1 MTKFMVNRV
10 LQAIATLWAVSLLIF
25 ILPRLTGNA
34 ADALVP
40 NPFEATAEQREAIVK
55 NLGLDQPIYVQYV
68 RFTGDL
74 FTADFG
80 QSFRN
85 RLPVRPQL
93 FEHLKNS
100 IYLGTVSLFVAFLMS
115 VPLGVASAL
124 TRGTIWDRGIMMIP
138 IGGQSIPSFWAA
150 ILLIIVFSIWLNWLP
165 AQSLDPSNPKDYVM
179 PSLVLGWGI
188 SAGITRL
195 IRSSMLEVL
204 NSEFVKLARA
214 KGVGEMSVVF
224 KHALRNAL
232 IPVVTFLGL
241 TYGLILA
248 GAIATETVFSW
259 PGMGRMAYLGVF
271 NRDFPMLQ
279 AATIGWATLIIV
291 ANLIVDLLY
300 GILDPRIR
308 VTS

>member
-1 MTKFMVNRV
+1 M
-10 LQAIATLWAVSLLIF
+10 
-25 ILPRLTGNA
+25 
-34 ADALVP
+34 
-40 NPFEATAEQREAIVK
+40 
-55 NLGLDQPIYVQYV
+55 
-68 RFTGDL
+68 
-74 FTADFG
+74 
-80 QSFRN
+80 
-85 RLPVRPQL
+85 RPQL

-115 VPLGVASAL
+115 VPLGVLSAL
-124 TRGTIWDRGIMMIP
+124 TRGTIWDRAIMMIP

-179 PSLVLGWGI
+179 PALVLGWGI

-291 ANLIVDLLY
+291 ANLVVDLLY
-300 GILDPRIR
+300 GVLDPRIR